1 MTTYLLV
8 HRHPEN
14 YSGGPET
21 FAAWEAWFK
30 ELGSALVDLGNPVLG
45 DRDTAGEAG
54 KVLPLG
60 GYTIIEAENVE
71 DAARLASSCPIVRE
85 GGAVEVGRLTP
96 IPGRQHPARTF

>member
-1 MTTYLLV
+1 MNTYLLV

-14 YSGGPET
+14 YTGSPET
-21 FAAWEAWFK
+21 FAAWETWFK

-45 DRDTAGEAG
+45 DRATTGQAG

-60 GYTIIEAENVE
+60 GYTIVEAENVE
-71 DAARLASSCPIVRE
+71 EATRLASGCPIVGE

-96 IPGRQHPARTF
+96 IPGRKHSARTF